1 MTSRALRHHLDLI
14 TWLKTSPTQW
24 LINSGSFESS
34 DEKSTVQTKSNFDFF
49 CQLWNSKFLIIKIC
63 QMNQDDHQKIKNSKK
78 VNKKSKFQRLRNFSK
93 CFSTLFFANFMAN
106 SHQVPLWFKKSVQHK
121 SCRGCSKLSKMSKSM
136 KKYWVELGFWNW
148 TL

>member
-49 CQLWNSKFLIIKIC
+49 GQLWNSKFLIIKIC
-63 QMNQDDHQKIKNSKK
+63 QINQDDHQKIKNSKK
-78 VNKKSKFQRLRNFSK
+78 VNKKSKFQRLRVFQH
-93 CFSTLFFANFMAN
+93 FFANFMAN
-106 SHQVPLWFKKSVQHK
+106 SHQVPLWFKKSAQHE
-121 SCRGCSKLSKMSKSM
+121 SCRGSSKLSKMSKSM
-136 KKYWVELGFWNW
+136 KKYWVELGFRNW